1 MCKVL
6 SKPKWVTDFHIFQL
20 KQISIVLDKKILFIV
35 YCFMESIEGTSSAQ
49 LGLAQRSSAFIRY
62 LVCVRVAQRSSA
74 FIECLVCL
82 RFGCVIL
89 ILIWIWSLVF
99 DTSLIQILALNLDC
113 EDAKNLHP
121 P

>member
-6 SKPKWVTDFHIFQL
+6 SKPKWVIDFHIFQL

-62 LVCVRVAQRSSA
+62 LVCVRLAKRSSA
-74 FIECLVCL
+74 LINYLVGL
-82 RFGCVIL
+82 R
-89 ILIWIWSLVF
+89 LVF
-99 DTSLIQILALNLDC
+99 ASLS
-113 EDAKNLHP
+113 
-121 P
+121 